1 MNFRTLF
8 DNTQLIFALIIVV
21 SIVLLMV
28 NIIKWKKHLMTF
40 NSRLFCGYLM
50 LAAMPVA
57 VLWLMANHTYIHCWM
72 TYRGLALTFAALF
85 MSLTAFQPKTEKK
98 T

>member
-8 DNTQLIFALIIVV
+8 DNNQLVFSSIIAI
-21 SIVLLMV
+21 SIVLLIV
-28 NIIKWKKHLMTF
+28 DIIKWKKHQLTF
-40 NSRLFCGYLM
+40 NRRLFYGYLM

-85 MSLTAFQPKTEKK
+85 MSFTAFQPKTEKK
-98 T
+98 L